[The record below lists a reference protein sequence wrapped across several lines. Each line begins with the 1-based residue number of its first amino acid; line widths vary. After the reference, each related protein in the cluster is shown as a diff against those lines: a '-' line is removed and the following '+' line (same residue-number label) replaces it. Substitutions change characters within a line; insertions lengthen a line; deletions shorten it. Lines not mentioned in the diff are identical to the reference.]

1 MMDRQSKESE
11 VTEKMLQEFYDRGG
25 TITVCPP
32 GARTEDI
39 DYKGSGF
46 YGKKKKK
53 KANDQMV

>member
-11 VTEKMLQEFYDRGG
+11 VTEKMLQEFFDRGG

-39 DYKGSGF
+39 DYKGGGF
-46 YGKKKKK
+46 YGNKKKKK
-53 KANDQMV
+53 KENK